1 MWVQLRA
8 QLHTTLSESGGDDYE
23 VVAIGTGTTCLGE
36 SQMRKD
42 GLILHDNHAEVIA
55 RRSFIRYLYHEILS
69 TWQSTK
75 TSTIFNKTN
84 DGKCCLKSGGSF
96 HFYTSNTPCGDATIF
111 PISQPLNQ
119 TQSKGVKRKCEQVKL
134 NPEKKVCIHETADEI
149 EQATTQTQSDIN
161 RTGAKCVAGEN
172 SDRHG
177 KGINYHC
184 VGSLRTKPGRGERTT
199 SMSCSDKI
207 LKWNLMGWQGH
218 LLSLLVSEPIHM
230 KYIIVG
236 GVADTVAL
244 KRAFYGRIFKHEKF
258 VSLETKINLHCPLI
272 YKTDTEFRFGKPVFN
287 KKHLKPCGSSLSW
300 CKIEI
305 KSLDVAAKSGF
316 RLGTVKKHEGLPKS
330 STFISRASLFQLF
343 KDVTYV
349 LPQCSLTEHLGSM
362 KNNSY
367 KFHKLLA
374 EDYEEKWKTVKM
386 DLLQN
391 WISHSE
397 DLDKF

>member
-1 MWVQLRA
+1 MK
-8 QLHTTLSESGGDDYE
+8 
-23 VVAIGTGTTCLGE
+23 
-36 SQMRKD
+36 KD

-75 TSTIFNKTN
+75 TSTIFNKSN
-84 DGKCCLKSGGSF
+84 DGKCCLKSNVSF

-111 PISQPLNQ
+111 PISQSVNE
-119 TQSKGVKRKCEQVKL
+119 TECKGIKRKCEQVQLK
-134 NPEKKVCIHETADEI
+134 PEKKVCMRETSEEI
-149 EQATTQTQSDIN
+149 GQDNTHTQSDIN
-161 RTGAKCVAGEN
+161 RTGAKCVDGEN
-172 SDRHG
+172 SDSHG
-177 KGINYHC
+177 EGINYHC

-218 LLSLLVSEPIHM
+218 LLTLLVSEPIHM

-244 KRAFYGRIFKHEKF
+244 KRAFYGRIYKHKNF
-258 VSLETKINLHCPLI
+258 IRLEPKINLQCPLI
-272 YKTDTEFRFGKPVFN
+272 YKTDTEFRFGKHVD
-287 KKHLKPCGSSLSW
+287 KKNLKPCGSSLSW
-300 CKIEI
+300 CKIETRP
-305 KSLDVAAKSGF
+305 LDVAAKSGF

-330 STFISRASLFQLF
+330 STFISRANLFQLF
-343 KDVTYV
+343 KDVTHG

-362 KNNSY
+362 ADKCY

-374 EDYEEKWKTVKM
+374 KDYEEKWKTVKM

-397 DLDKF
+397 DLDKFQ